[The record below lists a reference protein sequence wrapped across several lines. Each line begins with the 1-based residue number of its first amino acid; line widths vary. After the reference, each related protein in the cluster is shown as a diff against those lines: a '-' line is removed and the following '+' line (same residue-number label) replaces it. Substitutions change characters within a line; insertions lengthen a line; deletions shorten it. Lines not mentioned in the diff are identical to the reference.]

1 METLMVDRVQSSLS
15 QFMHRNA
22 IFLCERLC
30 AEFPS
35 ELNLQLMASCYLRNN
50 QPYCAYHVLKGKQMA
65 LSRYL
70 FALSCFQMNLLR
82 EAEAA
87 LCPANEQNFEV
98 PNGAAGHHLL
108 GLIYRYT
115 SRRASAID
123 HFMQALAIDPL
134 LWAAYEELCVLGAA
148 EDANE
153 CFNDATAVRIQQQSL
168 FESSSQSLDG
178 VNDDHNIPFS
188 KTAGSQDSSPRQ
200 SKQLHTINNIPCYPH
215 GALSTSTQSSNCIPS
230 HFSLYNT
237 PSPPV
242 TQLPVIVPPPVY
254 RNAYLNAI
262 GGDGFSKPNAHPTI
276 QAPRRKFM
284 DEGKLRKVSGRLFSG
299 SDSGPRRSARLS
311 GDTIANA
318 NLHASQTGANGT
330 IYSSTK
336 FLGGFPSSSKIGS
349 TALRSVSSR
358 KGQQLSAES
367 FDEGRRSDTLDV
379 SWSQASAA
387 ASSTFSVL
395 SDGGNNDEKV
405 YSQGSGASSHESGLS
420 GAKDLLF
427 LLRILGEGYRLS
439 CLYRCQDALDVYLKL
454 PQHQYNTGWVLSQ
467 VGKLYFELVEYFEAD
482 RIFDLTRR
490 LSPCTLEGMDA
501 YSTVLYHLKEEMKLS
516 YLAQELI
523 SIDRL
528 SPQAW
533 CAMGNCYSLQ
543 RDHETA
549 LKNFQRAVQVDSRFA
564 YAHTLCGHE
573 YIALEDYENGIRC
586 FHNALQINERHYNSW
601 YGLGVV
607 FLRQEKFEFAEHN
620 FRKAYHINARS
631 SIIMS
636 YLGMALHSL
645 KRDDEALVLI
655 DKAIIADKKNP
666 LPMYE
671 KANIL
676 VNLER
681 YEDALKVLKQLIE
694 FSPRESSVYALM
706 GRVYKI
712 LNKHDKAMFNF
723 GIALDL
729 RPPAADVAVIKLAM
743 EKLNL
748 PDELEDSL

>member
-30 AEFPS
+30 AEFPT
-35 ELNLQLMASCYLRNN
+35 ELNLQLMATCYLRNN

-65 LSRYL
+65 VSRYL

-82 EAEAA
+82 EAEAS
-87 LCPANEQNFEV
+87 LCPANEPNSEV
-98 PNGAAGHHLL
+98 PNGAAGHYLL
-108 GLIYRYT
+108 GLIYRCT
-115 SRRASAID
+115 SRRAFAIE

-148 EDANE
+148 EEANE
-153 CFNDATAVRIQQQSL
+153 CFSDAIAVRIQPQYF
-168 FESSSQSLDG
+168 FESSSQSIDG
-178 VNDDHNIPFS
+178 ANEDHNLPS
-188 KTAGSQDSSPRQ
+188 SRSVGSQDSPKQ
-200 SKQLHTINNIPCYPH
+200 SKQIHAANNMPYYPQ
-215 GALSTSTQSSNCIPS
+215 GVVTTANCIPS
-230 HFSLYNT
+230 NLPLYNT

-242 TQLPVIVPPPVY
+242 TQLSGIVPPPVY
-254 RNAYLNAI
+254 RNAYLNAL
-262 GGDGFSKPNAHPTI
+262 GGDVSSKPNAHATT

-311 GDTIANA
+311 GDAMANV
-318 NLHASQTGANGT
+318 NLHSSQTGANGT
-330 IYSSTK
+330 NYSSAK
-336 FLGGFPSSSKIGS
+336 FLGGFPSSKMGS
-349 TALRSVSSR
+349 SALRSVSNR

-367 FDEGRRSDTLDV
+367 FDEGRRPDTLDV
-379 SWSQASAA
+379 PWSQASAA
-387 ASSTFSVL
+387 ASSSLSML
-395 SDGGNNDEKV
+395 SDGANTDQERGHPA
-405 YSQGSGASSHESGLS
+405 SCGTSGHESGVIT
-420 GAKDLLF
+420 GVKDLLF

-439 CLYRCQDALDVYLKL
+439 FLYRCQDALEIYLKL

-482 RIFDLTRR
+482 RLFDLARR

-516 YLAQELI
+516 YLAQELV

-528 SPQAW
+528 CPQAW

-549 LKNFQRAVQVDSRFA
+549 LKNFQRAVQLDSRFA

-573 YIALEDYENGIRC
+573 YIALEDYDNGIKC
-586 FHNALQINERHYNSW
+586 FHSALQVNERHYNSW
-601 YGLGVV
+601 YGLGIV
-607 FLRQEKFEFAEHN
+607 FLRQEKFEFATHN
-620 FRKAYHINARS
+620 FHRAYHINPRS

-645 KRDDEALVLI
+645 KRNDEALVLI

-676 VNLER
+676 VSLER
-681 YEDALKVLKQLIE
+681 YDEALNVLKQLIE

-706 GRVYKI
+706 GKIYKI
-712 LNKHDKAMFNF
+712 LNMHDKAMFYF
-723 GIALDL
+723 GTALDL
-729 RPPAADVAVIKLAM
+729 RPPAADVAVIKSAM